1 MTEDPLRSGHAGP
14 RQKNWKRVARPLV
27 SVAVI
32 VVVFVGV
39 LPQVADF
46 GDVWRQ
52 VRAMTPLEVAGLGLA
67 AGWNLLTYLFVIVPA
82 SPGLTYPQAFVMT
95 QSTTAVS
102 NSVPGGAAVGI
113 GLTYAMYSSWGF
125 SKADSAL
132 AILVSGVWN
141 NFAKLGMP
149 LLALALLALQGD
161 ASAPRVTAGVAG
173 IGMLAGGIGVFAL
186 MLRSDDAARRV
197 GTVAERVA
205 SRLRRLARRPPL
217 EGWGEAAAGFRGQT
231 VRLLRQAWLR
241 LTLGTVVSHLSL
253 YLVLLLALRNVG
265 VSERSVG
272 WVEVLAVFAFIRLL
286 SALPVTPG
294 GLGVVELGLTAGLVA
309 AGGDE
314 AKVVAAVLVYRALTY
329 LLPIPLGMATY
340 VVWRRNTSWRRSAAP
355 NPVDAP
361 AVP

>member
-1 MTEDPLRSGHAGP
+1 MRSGHPEPALRSGHTEPG
-14 RQKNWKRVARPLV
+14 WKKVARAAV

-52 VRAMTPLEVAGLGLA
+52 VKAMTPLEAAGLALA

-102 NSVPGGAAVGI
+102 NSVPGGAAIGI

-125 SKADSAL
+125 SKGDSAR

-149 LLALALLALQGD
+149 VLALALLALQGD
-161 ASAPRVTAGVAG
+161 ANAPRVTAGLAG
-173 IGMLAGGIGVFAL
+173 IAMLAAAIGVFAL
-186 MLRSDDAARRV
+186 MLRSDEAAHRV
-197 GTVAERVA
+197 GTIAGRVA
-205 SRLRRLARRPPL
+205 SRVRGLARRPPV

-231 VRLLRQAWLR
+231 VRLLRQSWLR
-241 LTLGTVVSHLSL
+241 LTVGTVVSHLSL
-253 YLVLLLALRNVG
+253 YLVLLLALRHVG

-314 AKVVAAVLVYRALTY
+314 ARVVAAVLVYRALTY

-340 VVWRRNTSWRRSAAP
+340 VVWRRNTSWRRPAAP
-355 NPVDAP
+355 NP

>member
-1 MTEDPLRSGHAGP
+1 MSSPSPSDRADRRNVT
-14 RQKNWKRVARPLV
+14 WKKVARVVL
-27 SVAVI
+27 SVAV
-32 VVVFVGV
+32 VVLVFVGI

-46 GDVWRQ
+46 GDVWEQ
-52 VRAMTPLEVAGLGLA
+52 IRAMTPIEVATLGLA
-67 AGWNLLTYLFVIVPA
+67 AAWNLLTYLFVIVPA

-141 NFAKLGMP
+141 NFAKLAMP
-149 LLALALLALQGD
+149 VLALALLALQGD

-173 IGMLAGGIGVFAL
+173 IAMLAAAIGLFAL
-186 MLRSDDAARRV
+186 MLRSDAAAQRV
-197 GTVAERVA
+197 GRVCERVA
-205 SRLRRLARRPPL
+205 SWARRLVRRPPV
-217 EGWGEAAAGFRGQT
+217 EGWDEAAARFRGQT
-231 VRLLRQAWLR
+231 MRLLRRSLLR
-241 LTLGTVVSHLSL
+241 LTVGTVVSHLSR

-265 VSERSVG
+265 VPERIVG
-272 WVEVLAVFAFIRLL
+272 WVEILAIFAFIRLL

-340 VVWRRNTSWRRSAAP
+340 VVWRRNTSWRQPSVAEPA
-355 NPVDAP
+355 DAP
-361 AVP
+361 AL

>member
-1 MTEDPLRSGHAGP
+1 M
-14 RQKNWKRVARPLV
+14 ARAAL
-27 SVAVI
+27 SVAVV

-39 LPQVADF
+39 LPQITDF
-46 GDVWRQ
+46 GDVWEQ
-52 VRAMTPLEVAGLGLA
+52 IRAMTPLEMLILGVAA
-67 AGWNLLTYLFVIVPA
+67 AWNLVTYLFVIVPA

-95 QSTTAVS
+95 QTTTAVS

-125 SKADSAL
+125 SKRDGAL

-149 LLALALLALQGD
+149 VLALALLALHGD
-161 ASAPRVTAGVAG
+161 ASAARVTAGVAG
-173 IGMLAGGIGVFAL
+173 IATLGAAIGVFAL

-197 GTVAERVA
+197 GTLAERVA
-205 SRLRRLARRPPL
+205 SRLRRLARRAPV
-217 EGWGEAAAGFRGQT
+217 EGWGAAAARFRGQT
-231 VRLLRQAWLR
+231 VRLLRQAWVR
-241 LTLGTVVSHLSL
+241 LTVGTVVSHLSL

-265 VSERSVG
+265 VSEQEVA
-272 WVEVLAVFAFIRLL
+272 WVQVLAVFAFIRLL

-309 AGGDE
+309 AGGQE
-314 AKVVAAVLVYRALTY
+314 AQVVAAVLVYRALTY

-340 VVWRRNTSWRRSAAP
+340 VVWQRNTSWRRSAAP
-355 NPVDAP
+355 DPADAP
-361 AVP
+361 AVT